1 MPNICTQT
9 TSRNLLLQPY
19 IILCAA
25 ELVTWGVGPDVYTP
39 SKGKIVLRNVMYTPQ
54 VRKGK
59 MCPHNVYTQSKRKIV
74 PRNVMYTPQV
84 REKLFHAMYTPRV
97 RGKCVHAM

>member
-1 MPNICTQT
+1 MPNICTQS

-19 IILCAA
+19 IFAA
-25 ELVTWGVGPDVYTP
+25 ELVTWGVGPNVYTP
-39 SKGKIVLRNVMYTPQ
+39 KIVLCNVMYTPQ
-54 VRKGK
+54 IRKGK
-59 MCPHNVYTQSKRKIV
+59 MCPRNVYTPSKRKIV

-84 REKLFHAMYTPRV
+84 GEKLFHAMYTPQV